1 MYKAEMVYNR
11 NDARKFFIKGPK
23 SSVRKF
29 IDGFAIGIAVLMTII
44 LMLALAGGA
53 PLWAVA
59 VTCIFFIVCFL
70 PYYIY
75 AFCIFYS
82 NYISKP
88 DKLLKEMLKYH
99 ETAVYK
105 FFYYEFNVQFG
116 KDKNIVNKSIE
127 YTKLIYAVETPE
139 YFFLYET
146 RKNGSIIRKNA
157 FTEGN
162 PWDVSK
168 VLQTH
173 LGNKFTVKK

>member
-1 MYKAEMVYNR
+1 MLEALKKTLGVCL
-11 NDARKFFIKGPK
+11 IGLGLGILLVLLLPI
-23 SSVRKF
+23 S
-29 IDGFAIGIAVLMTII
+29 GWLFAIGIAVLMTII

-53 PLWAVA
+53 PLWTVA

-116 KDKNIVNKSIE
+116 KDKNIL
-127 YTKLIYAVETPE
+127 KLRLLTNNNLT
-139 YFFLYET
+139 FFYMKREKMDILSVKT
-146 RKNGSIIRKNA
+146 LLRRGI
-157 FTEGN
+157 
-162 PWDVSK
+162 
-168 VLQTH
+168 
-173 LGNKFTVKK
+173 LGM

>member
-59 VTCIFFIVCFL
+59 VTCIFF
-70 PYYIY
+70 
-75 AFCIFYS
+75 IFYS

-146 RKNGSIIRKNA
+146 RKNGYIIRKNA

>member
-1 MYKAEMVYNR
+1 
-11 NDARKFFIKGPK
+11 
-23 SSVRKF
+23 
-29 IDGFAIGIAVLMTII
+29 
-44 LMLALAGGA
+44 
-53 PLWAVA
+53 
-59 VTCIFFIVCFL
+59 
-70 PYYIY
+70 
-75 AFCIFYS
+75 
-82 NYISKP
+82 
-88 DKLLKEMLKYH
+88 MLKYH

-146 RKNGSIIRKNA
+146 RKNGYIIRKNA

-162 PWDVSK
+162 PWYVSK